1 MKIKFYIIWSA
12 AMVLM
17 VVCSAGLYA
26 QSVDSL
32 VNEALIHNKQLKGLE
47 QKVRSAGYKSESVG
61 YLPPPTL
68 GIEFQQVPFKDP
80 NPFNQAI
87 SQNLSFSQMFMVG
100 GKLSSMSE
108 AEKQNV
114 PIAQSEYDIIKQKL
128 IAEVKE
134 EYYKIWMN
142 EHHAGLREDNINIL
156 RDLLGS
162 AENSYK
168 VNRASYSEVLL
179 LRAELASYETDLNVL
194 NNQEK
199 SEVYKMNNLLGRDI
213 SDTNIEVKHEWKIDS
228 LTQSRKELEDILL
241 NNNPSIKKMG
251 SMIRMNELEVYANNK
266 ELIPDIMVQG
276 MVMRMPRGMILTTKS
291 DPMMMDGLGQT
302 EYMYSLMASVTMPFM
317 PWSSGRISSKE
328 EQLQADISGTSLLAS
343 YLPRSPMLYPDG
355 VLTDEPEIIMI
366 AELVREAALEG
377 LDDEMPHSLAVVVE
391 EMLAR
396 AGRLEISPMLDVRV
410 NVFVERSS
418 QKAII
423 IGKGGSRLR
432 DVGTTARKGIE
443 ALLGQR
449 IYLDLHV
456 KVAKDWQRDP
466 KQLQR
471 LGF

>member
-1 MKIKFYIIWSA
+1 MRRIIFNRV
-12 AMVLM
+12 AMGVLLI
-17 VVCSAGLYA
+17 VVCGGTVYA
-26 QSVDSL
+26 QTVDSL
-32 VNEALIHNKQLKGLE
+32 VNEALRNNRQLKSLE
-47 QKVRSAGYKSESVG
+47 QRVRSAGFKSESVG
-61 YLPPPTL
+61 YLPAPTL

-80 NPFNQAI
+80 NPFNQAL

-114 PIAQSEYDIIKQKL
+114 PIAQSEYDIVKQKL
-128 IAEVKE
+128 IAEVKG

-142 EHHAGLREDNINIL
+142 EHHAGLRKDNINIL
-156 RDLLGS
+156 RDLLSS

-168 VNRASYSEVLL
+168 VNKASYSEVLL

-194 NNQEK
+194 NNQAK
-199 SEVYKMNNLLGRDI
+199 SEVFTMNNLLGRDI

-328 EQLQADISGTSLLAS
+328 EQLQADISGLSLEKKNMQGEMVAQLNSA
-343 YLPRSPMLYPDG
+343 
-355 VLTDEPEIIMI
+355 LTKLESQ
-366 AELVREAALEG
+366 RE
-377 LDDEMPHSLAVVVE
+377 
-391 EMLAR
+391 
-396 AGRLEISPMLDVRV
+396 
-410 NVFVERSS
+410 
-418 QKAII
+418 Q
-423 IGKGGSRLR
+423 SRLYETQVLPLYR
-432 DVGTTARKGIE
+432 QAFEAQLSEYRNNRLSINLLLETMRTILNKEEVLAEVKMNYEMTLADIYMMAGI
-443 ALLGQR
+443 R
-449 IYLDLHV
+449 
-456 KVAKDWQRDP
+456 
-466 KQLQR
+466 
-471 LGF
+471 

>member
-1 MKIKFYIIWSA
+1 MRSKLFLVIT
-12 AMVLM
+12 VM
-17 VVCSAGLYA
+17 VVVIVVWAGGLYA

-32 VNEALIHNKQLKGLE
+32 VNEALRNNRQLKSLE

-156 RDLLGS
+156 KDLLGA

-194 NNQEK
+194 NNQVK
-199 SEVYKMNNLLGRDI
+199 SEVYKMNNLLGREI
-213 SDTNIEVKHEWKIDS
+213 SNADIEVQHEWKIDT
-228 LTQSRKELEDILL
+228 LTQSSKELEDILL
-241 NNNPSIKKMG
+241 NNNPSLKKMG
-251 SMIRMNELEVYANNK
+251 SMIKMSELEIYANNK

-291 DPMMMDGLGQT
+291 DPMMMSGLGET
-302 EYMYSLMASVTMPFM
+302 EYMYSVMASITLPFM

-328 EQLQADISGTSLLAS
+328 EELQADISGLSMEKKNMQGDMLAELNASLKKLESKKEQVRLYENEVLPLYKKAFEAQLGEYRNGRLSINSLLETQRTI
-343 YLPRSPMLYPDG
+343 LMK
-355 VLTDEPEIIMI
+355 E
-366 AELVREAALEG
+366 
-377 LDDEMPHSLAVVVE
+377 
-391 EMLAR
+391 
-396 AGRLEISPMLDVRV
+396 
-410 NVFVERSS
+410 
-418 QKAII
+418 
-423 IGKGGSRLR
+423 
-432 DVGTTARKGIE
+432 E
-443 ALLGQR
+443 ALAEVKMDYEMTLAD
-449 IYLDLHV
+449 IYMMV
-456 KVAKDWQRDP
+456 GIR
-466 KQLQR
+466 
-471 LGF
+471 

>member
-1 MKIKFYIIWSA
+1 MRRKIYFISRMA
-12 AMVLM
+12 AGVMVVCRGTDAALRIFRGAAVVVLM
-17 VVCSAGLYA
+17 VVFGRAVYA

-32 VNEALIHNKQLKGLE
+32 VNEALIHNKQLKSLE
-47 QKVRSAGYKSESVG
+47 QRVRSAGFKSESVG
-61 YLPPPTL
+61 YLPAPTL
-68 GIEFQQVPFKDP
+68 GIEFQQVPFNDP
-80 NPFNQAI
+80 NPFNQAL

-114 PIAQSEYDIIKQKL
+114 PIAQSDYDIVKQNL
-128 IAEVKE
+128 IAEVKG

-156 RDLLGS
+156 KDVLSS

-168 VNRASYSEVLL
+168 VNKASYSEVLL

-194 NNQEK
+194 NNQAK
-199 SEVYKMNNLLGRDI
+199 SEVFTMNNLLGREI
-213 SDTNIEVKHEWKIDS
+213 SNADIEVQHEWKIDS

-302 EYMYSLMASVTMPFM
+302 EYMYSLMASVTLPFM

-328 EQLQADISGTSLLAS
+328 EQLQADISGLS
-343 YLPRSPMLYPDG
+343 MEKKNMQG
-355 VLTDEPEIIMI
+355 EMI
-366 AELVREAALEG
+366 AQLNGALTKLESQREQSRLYETQVLPLYRQAFEAQLSEYKNNRLSINLLLETMRTILNKEEG
-377 LDDEMPHSLAVVVE
+377 LAEVKMNYEMTLADIY
-391 EMLAR
+391 MM
-396 AGRLEISPMLDVRV
+396 AGIR
-410 NVFVERSS
+410 
-418 QKAII
+418 
-423 IGKGGSRLR
+423 
-432 DVGTTARKGIE
+432 
-443 ALLGQR
+443 
-449 IYLDLHV
+449 
-456 KVAKDWQRDP
+456 
-466 KQLQR
+466 
-471 LGF
+471 

>member
-1 MKIKFYIIWSA
+1 MRRIIFNRVAVGAGVMVFREA
-12 AMVLM
+12 AAVLR
-17 VVCSAGLYA
+17 VVRVAAVAVLIIVCGGAVYG

-47 QKVRSAGYKSESVG
+47 QRVRSAGFKSESVG
-61 YLPPPTL
+61 YLPAPTL
-68 GIEFQQVPFKDP
+68 GIEFQQVPFSDP
-80 NPFNQAI
+80 NPFNQAL

-114 PIAQSEYDIIKQKL
+114 PIAQSDYDIVKQKL
-128 IAEVKE
+128 IAEVKG

-142 EHHAGLREDNINIL
+142 QHHAGLREDNINIL
-156 RDLLGS
+156 KDLLSS

-194 NNQEK
+194 NNQVLE
-199 SEVYKMNNLLGRDI
+199 EVFKMNNLLGRDI
-213 SDTNIEVKHEWKIDS
+213 SDTNIEVKHEWKIDT

-302 EYMYSLMASVTMPFM
+302 EYMYSLMASVTLPFM

-328 EQLQADISGTSLLAS
+328 EELQADISGLSMEKKNMQGEMIAQLNGALTKLESQREQARLYENEVLPLYRHAFEAQLGEYRNNRLSINSLLETMRTI
-343 YLPRSPMLYPDG
+343 LNK
-355 VLTDEPEIIMI
+355 E
-366 AELVREAALEG
+366 
-377 LDDEMPHSLAVVVE
+377 
-391 EMLAR
+391 
-396 AGRLEISPMLDVRV
+396 
-410 NVFVERSS
+410 
-418 QKAII
+418 
-423 IGKGGSRLR
+423 
-432 DVGTTARKGIE
+432 E
-443 ALLGQR
+443 ALAEVKMNYEMTLAD
-449 IYLDLHV
+449 IYMM
-456 KVAKDWQRDP
+456 AGIR
-466 KQLQR
+466 
-471 LGF
+471 

>member
-1 MKIKFYIIWSA
+1 MRSKLFLVIT
-12 AMVLM
+12 VM
-17 VVCSAGLYA
+17 VVVIVVWAGGLYA

-32 VNEALIHNKQLKGLE
+32 VNEALRNNRQLKSLE

-128 IAEVKE
+128 IAEVKG

-142 EHHAGLREDNINIL
+142 EHHAGLRKVNINIL
-156 RDLLGS
+156 RDLLSS

-168 VNRASYSEVLL
+168 VNKASYSEVLL

-194 NNQEK
+194 NNQAK
-199 SEVYKMNNLLGRDI
+199 SEVFTMNNLLGRDI

-328 EQLQADISGTSLLAS
+328 EQLQADISGLSLEKKNMQGEMVAQLNSA
-343 YLPRSPMLYPDG
+343 
-355 VLTDEPEIIMI
+355 LTKLESQ
-366 AELVREAALEG
+366 RE
-377 LDDEMPHSLAVVVE
+377 
-391 EMLAR
+391 
-396 AGRLEISPMLDVRV
+396 
-410 NVFVERSS
+410 
-418 QKAII
+418 Q
-423 IGKGGSRLR
+423 SRLYETQVLPLYR
-432 DVGTTARKGIE
+432 QAFEAQLSEYRNNRLSINLLLETMRTILNKEEVLAEVKMNYEMTLADIYMMAGI
-443 ALLGQR
+443 R
-449 IYLDLHV
+449 
-456 KVAKDWQRDP
+456 
-466 KQLQR
+466 
-471 LGF
+471 

>member
-156 RDLLGS
+156 KDLLGA

-194 NNQEK
+194 NNQVK
-199 SEVYKMNNLLGRDI
+199 SEVYKMNNLLGREI
-213 SDTNIEVKHEWKIDS
+213 SNADIEVQHEWKIDT
-228 LTQSRKELEDILL
+228 LTQSSKELEDILL
-241 NNNPSIKKMG
+241 NNNPSLKKMG
-251 SMIRMNELEVYANNK
+251 SMIKMSELEIYANNK

-291 DPMMMDGLGQT
+291 DPMMMSGLGET
-302 EYMYSLMASVTMPFM
+302 EYMYSVMASITLPFM
-317 PWSSGRISSKE
+317 PWSSGRIPSKE
-328 EQLQADISGTSLLAS
+328 EELQADISGLSMEKKNMQGDMLAELNASLKKLESKKEQVRLYENEVLPLYKKAFEAQLGEYRNGRLSINSLLETQRTI
-343 YLPRSPMLYPDG
+343 LMK
-355 VLTDEPEIIMI
+355 E
-366 AELVREAALEG
+366 
-377 LDDEMPHSLAVVVE
+377 
-391 EMLAR
+391 
-396 AGRLEISPMLDVRV
+396 
-410 NVFVERSS
+410 
-418 QKAII
+418 
-423 IGKGGSRLR
+423 
-432 DVGTTARKGIE
+432 E
-443 ALLGQR
+443 ALAEVKMDYEMTLAD
-449 IYLDLHV
+449 IYMMV
-456 KVAKDWQRDP
+456 GIR
-466 KQLQR
+466 
-471 LGF
+471 

>member
-156 RDLLGS
+156 KDLLGA

-194 NNQEK
+194 NNQVK
-199 SEVYKMNNLLGRDI
+199 SEVYKMNNLLGREI
-213 SDTNIEVKHEWKIDS
+213 SNADIEVQHEWKIDT
-228 LTQSRKELEDILL
+228 LTQSSKELEDILL
-241 NNNPSIKKMG
+241 NNNPSLKKMG
-251 SMIRMNELEVYANNK
+251 SMIKMSELEIYANNK
-266 ELIPDIMVQG
+266 ELMPDIMLQG
-276 MVMRMPRGMILTTKS
+276 IVMRMPRGMILTTKS
-291 DPMMMDGLGQT
+291 DPMMLNGLGET
-302 EYMYSLMASVTMPFM
+302 EYMYSVMASITLPFM
-317 PWSSGRISSKE
+317 PWSSGRITSKE
-328 EQLQADISGTSLLAS
+328 EELQADISGLSLERKS
-343 YLPRSPMLYPDG
+343 IDRKS
-355 VLTDEPEIIMI
+355 
-366 AELVREAALEG
+366 
-377 LDDEMPHSLAVVVE
+377 VV
-391 EMLAR
+391 
-396 AGRLEISPMLDVRV
+396 
-410 NVFVERSS
+410 
-418 QKAII
+418 
-423 IGKGGSRLR
+423 
-432 DVGTTARKGIE
+432 
-443 ALLGQR
+443 
-449 IYLDLHV
+449 
-456 KVAKDWQRDP
+456 
-466 KQLQR
+466 
-471 LGF
+471 